1 MHGHGRKGA
10 HVSCG
15 GGFQNG
21 GCRTAA
27 CVVAHVRPS
36 YCSYEGGIAR
46 SPYLPDGGARF
57 DGFTVNDLC
66 QRAGLNRGTFYN
78 HFEDK
83 DCLLQTFENEVLR
96 GLAVFQ
102 EKMSALSIK
111 DLMGYLV
118 TKKPFPVL
126 VELFDYLREEG
137 DFLHAVLGPGGDV
150 RFGPR
155 LREAVCSQ
163 FIMSLLHE
171 QYRENPTPF
180 VNYYIAYY
188 AGAYL
193 GFIGHWVETGMKES
207 SEEMALIAMKLLFI
221 KPGEPI
227 TM

>member
-1 MHGHGRKGA
+1 MA
-10 HVSCG
+10 V
-15 GGFQNG
+15 
-21 GCRTAA
+21 TAKELA
-27 CVVAHVRPS
+27 SSA
-36 YCSYEGGIAR
+36 
-46 SPYLPDGGARF
+46 GGAFRMTGAAKPSVSSCTCDPRIVRTKAALREALISLMEERGF

-83 DCLLQTFENEVLR
+83 DDLLQTFENEVLQD
-96 GLAVFQ
+96 LDVFR
-102 EKMSALSIK
+102 EKISAISIK
-111 DLMGYLV
+111 DLMAYLV
-118 TKKPFPVL
+118 MKKPFPVL
-126 VELFDYLREEG
+126 VELFDYLRAEG

-155 LREAVCSQ
+155 LREAICGQ
-163 FIMSLLHE
+163 FIMSLLHD

-207 SEEMALIAMKLLFI
+207 SEEMALIAMRLLFI

>member
-1 MHGHGRKGA
+1 MPVAVKEPSSSA
-10 HVSCG
+10 NEVSRIE
-15 GGFQNG
+15 NAKPSAPS
-21 GCRTAA
+21 RTCDPRIVRTKAA
-27 CVVAHVRPS
+27 LREALIFLMEER
-36 YCSYEGGIAR
+36 G
-46 SPYLPDGGARF
+46 F

-83 DCLLQTFENEVLR
+83 DDLLQTFESEVLQ
-96 GLAVFQ
+96 GLTVFR
-102 EKMSALSIK
+102 EKMGDISIK
-111 DLMGYLV
+111 ELMTYLV
-118 TKKPFPVL
+118 MKKPFPVL
-126 VELFDYLREEG
+126 VELFDYLRTEG

-155 LREAVCSQ
+155 LREAVCGQ

-188 AGAYL
+188 AGAHL

-207 SEEMALIAMKLLFI
+207 SEEMALIAMRLLFI
-221 KPGEPI
+221 KPGESI